1 MSELRIVVS
10 CGNTQIVTTYTKE
23 MVQDLKGIMGLDL
36 YEELMNIILSEVKTS
51 VMKVTVDNPD
61 SII

>member
-10 CGNTQIVTTYTKE
+10 CGDKRIETIYTDE
-23 MVQDLKGIMGLDL
+23 LVNDLKAIMGLDL
-36 YEELMNIILSEVKTS
+36 YEELMNMILHDVKKS

-61 SII
+61 GII